1 VFGKLAVTFAIVASS
16 LLLPAAVRADDDVT
30 IARLVM
36 RDRTVVISQ
45 GQDAARYSVKD
56 KDGELLH
63 ANLSEVEL
71 AEKYPDIYDQVRPAY
86 ADGEKIPSLM
96 MMAW

>member
-1 VFGKLAVTFAIVASS
+1 MFCKLAVTFAILASS
-16 LLLPAAVRADDDVT
+16 MLLPVAVRADEDVT

-36 RDRTVVISQ
+36 RDRTVVIYQ
-45 GQDAARYSVKD
+45 GKGGARYSVKD
-56 KDGELLH
+56 KDGDLLH
-63 ANLSEVEL
+63 ADLSEVEL

-86 ADGEKIPSLM
+86 ADGETPSLM

>member
-1 VFGKLAVTFAIVASS
+1 MFGKLTIVFAILASS
-16 LLLPAAVRADDDVT
+16 FLLPVAVRADEDVT

-45 GQDAARYSVKD
+45 GKDGARYSVKD

-63 ANLSEVEL
+63 SNLSEVEL
-71 AEKYPDIYDQVRPAY
+71 AQKYPDIYDQVRPAY
-86 ADGEKIPSLM
+86 ADGEKLPSLM